1 MSDWREKMAVAI
13 SSMER
18 RLAMKLQANHVHCLT
33 QEPLCVTS
41 ADFYFP
47 TSPRP
52 LAVFLDGPPH
62 LKERQRIKD
71 EVFRGAVRLAGYR
84 VLELPY
90 SGDSMR
96 TLDGLYK
103 SIMDE
108 LASMGH

>member
-1 MSDWREKMAVAI
+1 M
-13 SSMER
+13 
-18 RLAMKLQANHVHCLT
+18 
-33 QEPLCVTS
+33 
-41 ADFYFP
+41 
-47 TSPRP
+47 
-52 LAVFLDGPPH
+52 FLDGPPH

-71 EVFRGAVRLAGYR
+71 EVFRGAIRLAGYR

-96 TLDGLYK
+96 TLDELYK